1 MVGSGQSVATMV
13 AEFLSTLATVIW
25 LTLVAVVKAFLPVSK
40 KNVRNEIV
48 LVTGA
53 GSGIGKLMASRFAE
67 SGATVRHVAPLK
79 QLSRGT
85 QTRLVLRG

>member
-1 MVGSGQSVATMV
+1 MSQSQRFGVTMVGSGQPGTATIL

-25 LTLVAVVKAFLPVSK
+25 LTLVAVVKVFLPISK

-53 GSGIGKLMASRFAE
+53 GSGIGKLMAGRFAE
-67 SGATVRHVAPLK
+67 SGATVRQWRP
-79 QLSRGT
+79 
-85 QTRLVLRG
+85 